1 MDSVELARTVARLGR
16 WLEEHAPGDFRQL
29 APPADT
35 ELIAAVTENRFEL
48 HQDVRTWLAL
58 HDGSAL
64 DRAGVAGTF
73 VPTDFPLLGA
83 VGIRDGLRAMEEESA
98 RAVEDDE
105 AAACVAGVRADARW
119 LPVALNHT
127 GGRLV
132 VDHRE
137 GPAFGAVLELDPSI
151 GLNGVKRW
159 DSLSQLFDSVLDA
172 LVHGTP
178 IATASGSK
186 AVPRIEDTRGLPP
199 HVVWDI
205 HHG

>member
-1 MDSVELARTVARLGR
+1 MELAQTVARLDR

-29 APPADT
+29 APPA
-35 ELIAAVTENRFEL
+35 EPALITAVTENRFEL
-48 HQDVRTWLAL
+48 HPDIRSWLAL

-64 DRAGVAGTF
+64 DPRLAAGAF

-83 VGIRDGLRAMEEESA
+83 VDMRNGLRDMEEEVA
-98 RAVEDDE
+98 RAQEEGE
-105 AAACVAGVRADARW
+105 AEYVVGVMADVRW

-127 GGRLV
+127 GGQLV

-137 GPAFGAVLELDPSI
+137 GPGFGAVLELDPSI
-151 GLNGVKRW
+151 DVNGVKRW
-159 DSLSQLFDSVLDA
+159 DSLSHLFDSVLDA

-178 IATASGSK
+178 VTTASGARS
-186 AVPRIEDTRGLPP
+186 VPRIEDTGNSLP

-205 HHG
+205 YYG